1 MARIHAPSIHPS
13 PGRQNAP
20 RVVYV
25 GPTMPNAPQQQH
37 DPSHPLHRPLS
48 RLDARNID
56 ARTNSKK
63 LAWRTAD
70 PSGTRQAME
79 RARRRL
85 PVLEVPPEE
94 LAQAEA
100 QRPRRRGDCEGKEA
114 RCPWVGC
121 KFHLYLNVRPN
132 SGSIQRTFPG
142 WEPEDLPISCA
153 DLVARMVRDHGEELT
168 LESLGLLTGLTRE
181 RVRQIEKRAKRMLMR
196 LVDEDGDARR
206 VLL

>member
-1 MARIHAPSIHPS
+1 MARIHPGSIHPS
-13 PGRQNAP
+13 RGRQNAP

-48 RLDARNID
+48 TLDGRNT
-56 ARTNSKK
+56 AMRAGRTDR
-63 LAWRTAD
+63 AWRTAD

-85 PVLEVPPEE
+85 PVLEVSAEE

-100 QRPRRRGDCEGKEA
+100 ERPRRRSDCEGREA

-121 KFHLYLNVRPN
+121 KYHLYLNVRPR

-168 LESLGLLTGLTRE
+168 LESIGLLTGLTRE
-181 RVRQIEKRAKRMLMR
+181 RVRQIEKKAKRLLMR
-196 LVDEDGDARR
+196 LVDEEGDPRR

>member
-1 MARIHAPSIHPS
+1 
-13 PGRQNAP
+13 
-20 RVVYV
+20 
-25 GPTMPNAPQQQH
+25 MPNAPQQQH

-48 RLDARNID
+48 SLDARNTA
-56 ARTNSKK
+56 ARAGRKDR
-63 LAWRTAD
+63 AWRTAD
-70 PSGTRQAME
+70 PSGTRKAME

-85 PVLEVPPEE
+85 PVLEVTPQE

-100 QRPRRRGDCEGKEA
+100 ERPRRRGDCEGREA
-114 RCPWVGC
+114 CCPWVGC
-121 KFHLYLNVRPN
+121 KFHLYLNVRP

-168 LESLGLLTGLTRE
+168 LESIGLLTGLTRE
-181 RVRQIEKRAKRMLMR
+181 RVRQIADKAQRMLMR
-196 LVDEDGDARR
+196 FIDEDGDARR